1 VVLTGSEDHAYA
13 SQALKLGAQD
23 YLVKGQVDESGV
35 IRAVRY
41 AFEVRQESPRF
52 ELGA

>member
-1 VVLTGSEDHAYA
+1 M
-13 SQALKLGAQD
+13 KLGAQD
-23 YLVKGQVDESGV
+23 YLVKGQVDEPGM

-52 ELGA
+52 